1 MDIIK
6 HLKQR
11 GIINNISDEKK
22 LQEALDSKKG
32 IYIGFDPSFKS
43 LHLGNYIQ
51 INLLN
56 FFAKQGIPTYAV
68 IGGATGRIGDPS
80 GKKAERV
87 LLDLKTLEHN
97 IDCVTKQL
105 KKLTKVK
112 EVINNYQIY
121 KDMNMLDFFRQ
132 AGKLINVNY
141 LLEKDVIRTRLDT
154 GISFAEFSYNLIQGN
169 DFLWLYTNKDVA
181 IQAGGSDQ
189 WGNITTGLEMIR
201 KIHGEDAKAACF
213 TINLLTKSDGTK
225 FGKSEKGAIYLDPE
239 ITSPYEMY
247 QFILNQADADLNKL
261 FNFFSDLSNEE
272 ITSLLKK
279 NGEDKG
285 ARLAQK
291 ALAKELI
298 DKIHGKG
305 KYEQCQKIAD
315 ALFYDKIDTLSLEEL
330 NMVAKQSVFKE
341 DKEITLCDFLVKNK
355 IIESK
360 RLFRD
365 LITSKG
371 LKVNN
376 KVITDENFKLT
387 KKDTYFN
394 KYTIVKKGKK
404 SYFILEWK

>member
-32 IYIGFDPSFKS
+32 IYIGFDPSFRS

-80 GKKAERV
+80 GKKAERA

-141 LLEKDVIRTRLDT
+141 LLEKDIIKTRLDS

-169 DFLWLYTNKDVA
+169 DFLWLYTNKNIA

-201 KIHGEDAKAACF
+201 KVHGEDAKAACF
-213 TINLLTKSDGTK
+213 TINLLTKADGTK
-225 FGKSEKGAIYLDPE
+225 FGKSENGAIYLDPE

-272 ITSLLKK
+272 IASLLKK
-279 NGEDKG
+279 NAEDKG

-291 ALAKELI
+291 TLAKELI

-330 NMVAKQSVFKE
+330 NMVAKQSVFNE

-387 KKDTYFN
+387 KNETYFN